1 MRSNVPPLLLIFLLQ
16 RIFPRIFFPE
26 ILFLVMP
33 HPFPYIHRARVFGI
47 GIRLYLLIRT
57 IPVFFVVH
65 DFSVFILVCF
75 TLFPLIVCLFAF
87 FLAYNQSGVI
97 RFFIFPKMREFFFL
111 GSFGFLPGIAGR
123 LGLFASAGFFR
134 RLRCGLPLRFYGF
147 FLTRRFVRGGLFRV
161 LLLVHFFAFVVVF
174 FFFAADVLRFGLMIP
189 DQIRS
194 LYTPA
199 TSATTAN
206 TTNAIPAAILIHFIA
221 SEPFS

>member
-87 FLAYNQSGVI
+87 FLAYYMFRSPASTCSPLSAANIPRCRSQTLPHCPSTSLSLRSAPRTLPRFPRQQSTPRPRSALPSFLLIFLNPPRLKFVVYLLGFRRFDRYYSPSGVCARAI
-97 RFFIFPKMREFFFL
+97 C
-111 GSFGFLPGIAGR
+111 SF
-123 LGLFASAGFFR
+123 
-134 RLRCGLPLRFYGF
+134 
-147 FLTRRFVRGGLFRV
+147 
-161 LLLVHFFAFVVVF
+161 
-174 FFFAADVLRFGLMIP
+174 
-189 DQIRS
+189 
-194 LYTPA
+194 
-199 TSATTAN
+199 TSQYVSSTS
-206 TTNAIPAAILIHFIA
+206 IV
-221 SEPFS
+221 